1 MHLRGTLALSALL
14 ALTLAACGGPSSKN
28 QAKKVDKNAKASDDS
43 PQSLTDVTFT
53 ESARGG
59 DPATVG
65 CADGQREGFA
75 DIAKFPTI
83 AGCLGV
89 WDGEMTLRKGKTS
102 KACGDDL
109 EICGS
114 PADVCA
120 PGWHLCARD
129 GDYKDLSERVSAQ
142 ECKDGA
148 GPGKF
153 VAGISHVLK
162 KKECA
167 PEPGP
172 TTRYPCLD
180 EGFGAEPVCCGELC
194 GSGKCKDSVWAGG
207 TPISVGKAQG
217 CSAVTS
223 DRNGGILCCK
233 DKEAP
238 APVAPPV
245 APPTDPAL
253 PADGSVTPPPGDPTG
268 PVEVDI
274 GKKDE
279 KKTDEKKADEKKA
292 DEKKADEKKA
302 P

>member
-1 MHLRGTLALSALL
+1 MHVRASTALSALL

-28 QAKKVDKNAKASDDS
+28 QAKKVDKNAKIADDA
-43 PQSLTDVTFT
+43 PQSLAEVTFT
-53 ESARGG
+53 ESPRGG

-75 DIAKFPTI
+75 DLAKFPDI

-109 EICGS
+109 EVCGS

-129 GDYKDLSERVSAQ
+129 GNYKDLSERVSAQ
-142 ECKDGA
+142 ECKEGA

-172 TTRYPCLD
+172 NTRYPCLD
-180 EGFGAEPVCCGELC
+180 EGFGAEPVCCGDLC
-194 GSGKCKDSVWAGG
+194 DFGKCKDSVWPTA

-217 CSAVTS
+217 CAAVTS
-223 DRNGGILCCK
+223 DRNGGVMCCRDA
-233 DKEAP
+233 DKPVVPTPALDIQPIVPGTPGTPPTDSTAATPPAGVLPTGDATGPVDAP
-238 APVAPPV
+238 APTPAPAKP
-245 APPTDPAL
+245 
-253 PADGSVTPPPGDPTG
+253 
-268 PVEVDI
+268 
-274 GKKDE
+274 DE
-279 KKTDEKKADEKKA
+279 A
-292 DEKKADEKKA
+292 KKA

>member
-1 MHLRGTLALSALL
+1 MHFRGTIALSALL
-14 ALTLAACGGPSSKN
+14 ALSLAACGGPSSKN
-28 QAKKVDKNAKASDDS
+28 QAKKVDKNAKISDDA

-53 ESARGG
+53 ESPRGG
-59 DPATVG
+59 EPATVG

-75 DIAKFPTI
+75 DLTKFPDI

-89 WDGEMTLRKGKTS
+89 WDGDMTLRKGKTS

-114 PADVCA
+114 PSDVCA

-129 GDYKDLSERVSAQ
+129 GDYKDLSERITGA
-142 ECKDGA
+142 ECREGA

-153 VAGISHVLK
+153 VAGISHVLQ

-194 GSGKCKDSVWAGG
+194 NYGKCKDSVWVGA

-217 CSAVTS
+217 CAAVSS
-223 DRNGGILCCK
+223 DKNGGIMCCR
-233 DKEAP
+233 DATP
-238 APVAPPV
+238 APILVPPPET
-245 APPTDPAL
+245 PPMDTTV
-253 PADGSVTPPPGDPTG
+253 PADGPAVLPPGADPTG
-268 PVEVDI
+268 PGDVDT
-274 GKKDE
+274 GKKP
-279 KKTDEKKADEKKA
+279 ADEKKPA
-292 DEKKADEKKA
+292 DKKPADKADAEKA

>member
-1 MHLRGTLALSALL
+1 MHLRGTIALSALL
-14 ALTLAACGGPSSKN
+14 ALSLAACGGPGSKN
-28 QAKKVDKNAKASDDS
+28 QAKKVDKNAKTSDDA
-43 PQSLTDVTFT
+43 PKALTEVTFT
-53 ESARGG
+53 ESPRDG
-59 DPATVG
+59 DPAAVG

-75 DIAKFPTI
+75 DLTKFPDI

-114 PADVCA
+114 PSDVCA
-120 PGWHLCARD
+120 VGWHLCGRD
-129 GDYKDLSERVSAQ
+129 GDYKDLSERISGQ
-142 ECKDGA
+142 ECREGA

-153 VAGISHVLK
+153 VAGISHVLA

-194 GSGKCKDSVWAGG
+194 NYGKCKDSVWPGA

-217 CSAVTS
+217 CSSVTS
-223 DRNGGILCCK
+223 DRNGGIMCCR
-233 DKEAP
+233 DDEPPP
-238 APVAPPV
+238 ARVEPPVIPPVDPSVPTNGIQAPPEDTA
-245 APPTDPAL
+245 APT
-253 PADGSVTPPPGDPTG
+253 
-268 PVEVDI
+268 VEA
-274 GKKDE
+274 E
-279 KKTDEKKADEKKA
+279 KKVDEKKAEKKPA
-292 DEKKADEKKA
+292 KTEEKVDDASTKQA